1 MYHIFCKGIKYRYE
15 KGDPTG
21 YLAICLAL
29 ILSQQSGAIHILRYF
44 QREGVTKMMH
54 CGDFHRKLK
63 EDGKKG
69 ELKNFDNAIYG
80 CSLSTNEHYLM
91 TLPHTLFS
99 VHDCSD

>member
-1 MYHIFCKGIKYRYE
+1 
-15 KGDPTG
+15 
-21 YLAICLAL
+21 
-29 ILSQQSGAIHILRYF
+29 
-44 QREGVTKMMH
+44 MMP

-69 ELKNFDNAIYG
+69 ESKNFDNAIYG